1 MGRSPEFPGCRLHSS
16 FAPVTWVHTAGSF
29 FTRVTAS
36 LGIFGR
42 FSSAWIAFLPRSTK
56 LHIFTLPNTSLSYSS
71 TARLYQIRLNGVVY
85 YFNFCVAFR
94 RTVPL
99 TVWTMI
105 SPKSIYIY
113 IYIYI
118 YTHNTKET
126 RYTRF
131 VQKRTFSVFLAVAC
145 ENCNEPQDF

>member
-16 FAPVTWVHTAGSF
+16 FAPVTWIHTAGSF

-42 FSSAWIAFLPRSTK
+42 FSSVWIAFLPRSTK
-56 LHIFTLPNTSLSYSS
+56 LHIFTLPNTSLSYNS
-71 TARLYQIRLNGVVY
+71 TARLYKIRFYGAIY
-85 YFNFCVAFR
+85 YFNFCVAVR

-99 TVWTMI
+99 TVWTMV
-105 SPKSIYIY
+105 SPKSKKKYIY
-113 IYIYI
+113 IP
-118 YTHNTKET
+118 NTKET

-131 VQKRTFSVFLAVAC
+131 VHERTFSVFLAVAC